1 MKRAFTLI
9 EMLLVLS
16 IIGLLSAVTIPFY
29 QSMQIDTQRET
40 VGNELIANLHR
51 AKLKAIASVDD
62 QSWGINIKEDNQ
74 IIMFKGSD
82 FLGRDTVFDE
92 TIVVPSNITVG
103 KGPSDITQIIFNK
116 FTGLPSASGIIT
128 ISDVTGQSKEI
139 TITQQGTVDY

>member
-1 MKRAFTLI
+1 
-9 EMLLVLS
+9 MLLVLS